1 MGEMSRGQVLTR
13 LRCLNPDTTSD
24 RLVMYADAY
33 MDYQQAAANIREH
46 GAVVAHPKTGAPFD
60 TPYLKVRGQMLA
72 TLQKMPLI
80 TTGLWEE

>member
-1 MGEMSRGQVLTR
+1 
-13 LRCLNPDTTSD
+13 
-24 RLVMYADAY
+24 

-60 TPYLKVRGQMLA
+60 NPYLKVRGQMLA
-72 TLQKMPLI
+72 TLQKMTLI